1 MSARTRVDVLEDSDV
16 LLLIEKI
23 YDAALD
29 PGEWQSCIELAARTF
44 GNGASGF
51 YIFDMERQVMD
62 TLIAA
67 GIEPDFQ
74 DSLMRHFGP
83 LNPYPDGIHN
93 NIALGT
99 AITDAHI
106 ARREDVRKTEFYNDW
121 IRPQGLDVYQFGAK
135 LAKGPTRYAAFV
147 AQPDP
152 GQFEKHEARYFEL
165 MRLLIPHLSKALRF
179 NRALEG
185 LNNTNASLAGA
196 FDRADVAVLILDQHK
211 MVTLANAAGER
222 LLTNSDVVTANSLS
236 GVAAADKSCLQSF
249 AAALDGCLAHH
260 GPRSVG
266 PVILKARGD
275 GARHVAWVQAI
286 GHRLTP
292 AHNETIRTF
301 GLFGAEPTLAVFIT
315 SMQRDRPLKP
325 EMCANMFGLTPAE
338 SQLTTALCHGES
350 IAQYALRMG
359 VSRNTVRAQL
369 ASVFDKTGT
378 NRQAEL
384 VALVWRSTSVL
395 GSL

>member
-1 MSARTRVDVLEDSDV
+1 MEDQDVLS
-16 LLLIEKI
+16 LIEKI

-29 PGEWQSCIELAARTF
+29 PNEWQACIELTAKVF

-83 LNPYPDGIHN
+83 LNPYPEGIHN
-93 NIALGT
+93 HIALGVP
-99 AITDAHI
+99 ITDAHI
-106 ARREDVRKTEFYNDW
+106 ARRDDVRKTEFYNDW
-121 IRPQGLDVYQFGAK
+121 IRPQGLDVYQLGAK

-147 AQPDP
+147 AQPEP
-152 GQFEKHEARYFEL
+152 GQYEKHEARYFEL
-165 MRLLIPHLSKALRF
+165 MRTLVPHLTQALRV

-185 LNNTNASLAGA
+185 VNHTNAGLVDA
-196 FDRADVAVLILDQHK
+196 FDRSDVAVFILDQYK
-211 MVTLANAAGER
+211 MVNLANAAGER
-222 LLTNSDVVTANSLS
+222 LLSNGDVVTANAVN

-249 AAALDGCLAHH
+249 AAALDGCLADRDR
-260 GPRSVG
+260 RSVG
-266 PVILKARGD
+266 PLVLRGRAD

-286 GHRLTP
+286 GRRLSPTSSAP
-292 AHNETIRTF
+292 IETF
-301 GLFGAEPTLAVFIT
+301 GLFGAEPALAVFIT
-315 SMQRDRPLKP
+315 PMNRDRPLKP
-325 EMCANMFGLTPAE
+325 ELCSVMFGLTPAE
-338 SQLTTALCHGES
+338 SQLTIALCHGAS
-350 IAQYALRMG
+350 LTQYALRTG

-384 VALVWRSTSVL
+384 VALVWRSVSVF
-395 GSL
+395 SAP